1 MSCLFRCRAVMCSAV
16 LFISC
21 MLTSA
26 VSAQEYFL
34 TVDDITVDITG
45 KPTKAMGINGSIPGP
60 LLRFQEG
67 KEAVIH
73 ITNNLNEPTSMHW
86 HGLLLPGLMDGVPG
100 FNGFKEIEPGDTFTF
115 RYELR
120 QSGTYWYHSH
130 SGFQEQ
136 AGVYGPM
143 IIEPKEPDPAPFD
156 REYVVMLSDFTEE
169 NPASIMRNLKI
180 DPAYYN
186 YAKRTVI
193 DFFKDADRHGWKAAL
208 QDRAAWGEMRMD
220 PTDLADVT
228 GYTFL
233 INGQTAEQNPAFDF
247 KPGERIRLRFIN
259 GSAMTFF
266 DVRIPGLKMSVVE
279 ADGRDVQPVPV
290 DEFRIAVAETYDVI
304 VEPQDDRDYTIF
316 AGSIDRTGFARA
328 TLKGG
333 GIAAPSPK
341 QRPRAVLNMADM
353 GMSMAMGDDMPA
365 DSHHQHEGEHKHG
378 DHAGHEGHT
387 QEDHERHMRQM
398 RETGTYD
405 PDDVGASHDHS
416 TDQHKHQDSAKPET
430 MDPSKMDPSK
440 MDHSQMPHAGIDHS
454 EMGHG
459 DMADTHTDHS
469 GHGDLP
475 STEDQPRGWGSGFPE
490 ESRVLSY
497 ADLKSLIPND
507 DLREPGREIVV
518 NLTGNMERYL
528 WTLNGLKFS
537 EADPIQL
544 RYGERVRMTFVN
556 DTMMSHP
563 MHLHGM
569 YVELDNG
576 QTTHKPEKHVVNVP
590 PGESYSVLITADEPG
605 EWAFHCHLQY
615 HMAAGMMRKVVVAQM
630 SAEAMPQ

>member
-1 MSCLFRCRAVMCSAV
+1 MFTLSLLRTGLCSAV
-16 LFISC
+16 LLVSC
-21 MLTSA
+21 MLTSVA
-26 VSAQEYFL
+26 SAQEYFL

-45 KPTKAMGINGSIPGP
+45 QSTKAMGINGSIPGP

-67 KEAVIH
+67 EEAVIH
-73 ITNNLNEPTSMHW
+73 ITNNLKKPTSMHW

-100 FNGFKEIEPGDTFTF
+100 FNGFQEIAPGDTFTYRF
-115 RYELR
+115 DLR

-143 IIEPKEPDPAPFD
+143 IIDPKEPDPASFD
-156 REYVVMLSDFTEE
+156 REYVVMLSDFTDE

-186 YAKRTVI
+186 YAKRTVM
-193 DFFKDADRHGWKAAL
+193 DFFKDADRHGWKAAI

-233 INGQTAEQNPAFDF
+233 INGQTAEQNPGFDF

-279 ADGRDVQPVPV
+279 ADGRDVQPVAV
-290 DEFRIAVAETYDVI
+290 DEFRIAAAETYDVI
-304 VEPQDDRDYTIF
+304 VEPEDDRDYTIF

-333 GIAAPSPK
+333 GTAAPSPAP
-341 QRPRAVLNMADM
+341 RPRAVLNMADM
-353 GMSMAMGDDMPA
+353 GMSMAMSEDMPA
-365 DSHHQHEGEHKHG
+365 DSHHQHDGEHEHG
-378 DHAGHEGHT
+378 SHEGHEGHT

-405 PDDVGASHDHS
+405 PDDVGEQKDHDSHEHMNHNNS
-416 TDQHKHQDSAKPET
+416 KPE
-430 MDPSKMDPSK
+430 S
-440 MDHSQMPHAGIDHS
+440 MDHSQMNHS
-454 EMGHG
+454 QMSHEGM
-459 DMADTHTDHS
+459 DHS
-469 GHGDLP
+469 GHVDLP
-475 STEDQPRGWGSGFPE
+475 STAEQPRGWGAGFPE
-490 ESRVLSY
+490 DAKVLSY
-497 ADLKSLIPND
+497 ADLKSWVPND
-507 DLREPGREIVV
+507 DLRVPGREIVV

-537 EADPIQL
+537 EAEPIQL
-544 RYGERVRMTFVN
+544 RYGERVRITFVN

-569 YVELDNG
+569 YVELENG
-576 QTTHKPEKHVVNVP
+576 QTTHRPEKHIVNVP
-590 PGESYSVLITADEPG
+590 PGESYSVLVTADEAG
-605 EWAFHCHLQY
+605 EWAFHCHLMY
-615 HMAAGMMRKVVVAQM
+615 HMASGMMRKVVVAQM

>member
-1 MSCLFRCRAVMCSAV
+1 MFTFSLLRTGICSAV
-16 LFISC
+16 LSVSC
-21 MLTSA
+21 MLTTMS
-26 VSAQEYFL
+26 SAQEYFL
-34 TVDDITVDITG
+34 TVDDIAVNITG
-45 KPTKAMGINGSIPGP
+45 QSTKAMGINGSIPGP
-60 LLRFQEG
+60 LLRFREG
-67 KEAVIH
+67 EEAVIH
-73 ITNNLNEPTSMHW
+73 ITNNLKKPTSMHW

-100 FNGFKEIEPGDTFTF
+100 FNGYREIEPGGTFTYRF
-115 RYELR
+115 TLR

-143 IIEPKEPDPAPFD
+143 IIDPKEPEPTEFD
-156 REYVVMLSDFTEE
+156 RDYVVMLSDFTEE
-169 NPASIMRNLKI
+169 NPDSIMRNLKI

-186 YAKRTVI
+186 YAKRTVM
-193 DFFKDADRHGWKAAL
+193 DLFKDADRHGWKATL

-233 INGQTAEQNPAFDF
+233 INGQTAEQSPVFDF
-247 KPGERIRLRFIN
+247 KPGERVRLRFIN

-279 ADGRDVQPVPV
+279 ADGRDVQPVSV

-316 AGSIDRTGFARA
+316 AGSIDRTGYARA

-333 GIAAPSPK
+333 GAVGPRPR

-353 GMSMAMGDDMPA
+353 GMSMAMGEEMPS
-365 DSHHQHEGEHKHG
+365 DSHHQHGGEHQHG
-378 DHAGHEGHT
+378 DHDGHEGHT

-405 PDDVGASHDHS
+405 PDDVGTSKDQGGHDHMHH
-416 TDQHKHQDSAKPET
+416 DGAEPKG
-430 MDPSKMDPSK
+430 
-440 MDHSQMPHAGIDHS
+440 MDHSQMDHS
-454 EMGHG
+454 QM
-459 DMADTHTDHS
+459 DHS
-469 GHGDLP
+469 QMNHQGMDHAKMDPGSIAGDHMDHGGHIDLP
-475 STEDQPRGWGSGFPE
+475 GTADQPRGWGSGFPE
-490 ESRVLSY
+490 EAKVLSY
-497 ADLKSLIPND
+497 ADLKSLVPND
-507 DLREPGREIVV
+507 DLRAPGREIVV

-528 WTLNGLKFS
+528 WTLNGVKFS
-537 EADPIQL
+537 ESEPIQL
-544 RYGERVRMTFVN
+544 RYGERVKMTFVN

-576 QTTHKPEKHVVNVP
+576 QSKYRPEKHVVNVP
-590 PGESYSVLITADEPG
+590 PGESYSVLITADEVG
-605 EWAFHCHLQY
+605 EWAFHCHLLY
-615 HMAAGMMRKVVVAQM
+615 HMASGMKRRVVVAQM